1 MSGTELATGILLSF
15 TGTTICNYGMN
26 LQKYSFF
33 VKEKYPEAPGAA
45 RRQGVTWSL
54 GFACFVFGQ
63 LGILIS
69 LGFVDQATAAIF
81 SNVALISNAFFAR
94 YFFQEV
100 FTSRDLVA
108 MSLILL
114 GSFLVVVFFKHSEQE
129 FDVSTLKA
137 FMAEPLFI
145 TFMGLLLIAFLVC
158 AAITKRFW
166 EQRRDHPSTAGLV
179 FANMAALV
187 GCCSLTFGKMFIQLL
202 KESFAHGNQ
211 FGNLLAWVITMV
223 FLFCAV
229 SNVFLINM
237 GLANSPAMV
246 MIPIYYVLNTL
257 FATAAGILCFQD
269 YGTFHSALPSF
280 LFLVGAI
287 GSLVGVVVL
296 SMKEA
301 SAEDAPDD
309 APTTAEEAFGTSV
322 SSTESVTNA
331 MAQKGGGVEMVQVET
346 QLTQA
351 LKEMSAREVR
361 SHIAAI

>member
-33 VKEKYPEAPGAA
+33 VKEQDPDAVGAA
-45 RRQGVTWSL
+45 RKQYITWSL
-54 GFACFVFGQ
+54 GFGCFVFGQ

-100 FTSRDLVA
+100 FTARDLVA

-114 GSFLVVVFFKHSEQE
+114 GSFLVVVFFKHQEQN
-129 FDVSTLKA
+129 FDVHNLRA
-137 FMAEPLFI
+137 FMCEPLFI
-145 TFMGLLLIAFLVC
+145 TFMGLMFIAFLFC
-158 AAITKRFW
+158 AEITRRYWK
-166 EQRRDHPSTAGLV
+166 QRRDHPAAAGLV
-179 FANMAALV
+179 FASMAALV
-187 GCCSLTFGKMFIQLL
+187 GCCSLTFGKMFIQMI
-202 KESFAHGNQ
+202 KETISNQNQ
-211 FGNLLAWVITMV
+211 FGDLLAWVITLL
-223 FLFCAV
+223 FLFCAI
-229 SNVFLINM
+229 SNVGLINM

-257 FATAAGILCFQD
+257 LATAAGILCFQD
-269 YGTFHSALPSF
+269 YATFTSAVPSF

-296 SMKEA
+296 SKKEA
-301 SAEDAPDD
+301 SAAEESTGEQ
-309 APTTAEEAFGTSV
+309 PTTAEMAFCETGNPVGSIV
-322 SSTESVTNA
+322 DVASQKSQLEDAKAESP
-331 MAQKGGGVEMVQVET
+331 Q
-346 QLTQA
+346 
-351 LKEMSAREVR
+351 EMSANEVR